1 MHWVATHMSRIAIW
15 MNSRLTPN
23 ACTHCVAV
31 CVCVRIAVC
40 VLCVPLCVCVCVHLC
55 ACTCACVFVMID
67 VHVWA
72 GTVVLVCIAYT
83 FVGLHVRGMD
93 ECGGLLWTLGSASD
107 GLSADGCGT
116 ARRR

>member
-1 MHWVATHMSRIAIW
+1 
-15 MNSRLTPN
+15 
-23 ACTHCVAV
+23 
-31 CVCVRIAVC
+31 
-40 VLCVPLCVCVCVHLC
+40 
-55 ACTCACVFVMID
+55 MID

-72 GTVVLVCIAYT
+72 GTAVLVCIAYT

-107 GLSADGCGT
+107 GLWADGCGT

>member
-1 MHWVATHMSRIAIW
+1 MLARIV
-15 MNSRLTPN
+15 LL
-23 ACTHCVAV
+23 CVSV
-31 CVCVRIAVC
+31 CVSLCAFCVW
-40 VLCVPLCVCVCVHLC
+40 PCVCVCALC
-55 ACTCACVFVMID
+55 VCTCACVFVMID

-72 GTVVLVCIAYT
+72 GTVVLVCIACT
-83 FVGLHVRGMD
+83 FVGLHVRGMV

>member
-1 MHWVATHMSRIAIW
+1 
-15 MNSRLTPN
+15 
-23 ACTHCVAV
+23 
-31 CVCVRIAVC
+31 
-40 VLCVPLCVCVCVHLC
+40 
-55 ACTCACVFVMID
+55 MID

-72 GTVVLVCIAYT
+72 GTVVLVCIACT

>member
-1 MHWVATHMSRIAIW
+1 MDEQQTHTKCLHA
-15 MNSRLTPN
+15 L
-23 ACTHCVAV
+23 CC
-31 CVCVRIAVC
+31 CVCLCAYRCVRFVC
-40 VLCVPLCVCVCVHLC
+40 GLVCAFVCVHLC